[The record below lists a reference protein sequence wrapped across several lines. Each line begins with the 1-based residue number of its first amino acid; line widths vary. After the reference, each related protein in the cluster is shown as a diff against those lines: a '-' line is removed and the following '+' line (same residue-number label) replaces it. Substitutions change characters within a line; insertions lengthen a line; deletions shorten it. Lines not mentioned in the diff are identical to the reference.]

1 MTKLD
6 CFPPSA
12 FSLRSNFPKLVFGH
26 LHFLKNF
33 IDLSMNFS
41 MNEILSL
48 ILMQFSCS
56 SILLSTPNQLHLLK
70 PFQQCSF
77 YNFLY
82 FCPFWPAFR
91 PFMEKSQDNNECLR
105 NTTKMTNPEVITIGF
120 PILECVKTT
129 SS

>member
-1 MTKLD
+1 MRAYMSKLA

-12 FSLRSNFPKLVFGH
+12 PSLRSNFPKLVFGH
-26 LHFLKNF
+26 LHL
-33 IDLSMNFS
+33 S